1 MTESKPYVCQLSK
14 IEKDYAAA
22 NLNETDDNR
31 SQKIEEI
38 REWILKHDNL
48 HACTD
53 DFFILRFL
61 RASKFNIEKTKY
73 KLWNYYEQRS
83 NIPEWYA
90 NKDPFLAELQDMFKL
105 GVFLPMRKFDNE
117 GRLVVLIRVAAHDPS
132 KQKLAD
138 MLKASLMILDLA
150 IRENES
156 VSLHGVI
163 AIMDLEGISL
173 GHALQFPP
181 NVIKKLVHA
190 WQGCYPLRIQALE
203 FINSP
208 TYVNVILN
216 VFKSFMTNKL
226 KQRIHVHT
234 RGKKTF
240 FDTVQHDILPIE
252 YGGTDGSI
260 NDLKDYWKNRVEEN
274 RMWFTIEESYKLNVN
289 NV

>member
-1 MTESKPYVCQLSK
+1 MTDLKPYVCQLSQAE
-14 IEKDYAAA
+14 IDYAAA
-22 NLNETDDNR
+22 NLNETEDNR

-38 REWILKHDNL
+38 REWILKKDNL
-48 HACTD
+48 HACID

-61 RASKFNIEKTKY
+61 RACKFNIEKTKY
-73 KLWNYYEQRS
+73 KLWNYHEQRG

-90 NKDPFLAELQDMFKL
+90 NKDPFLAELQDMFQL
-105 GVFLPMRKFDNE
+105 GVFLPMRKLDNE
-117 GRLVVLIRVAAHDPS
+117 GRMVVLIRVAAHNPS
-132 KQKLAD
+132 KHKLAD

-150 IRENES
+150 IREDES
-156 VSLHGVI
+156 ISLHGII
-163 AIMDLEGISL
+163 ALLDLANISL
-173 GHALQFPP
+173 GHALQLTP

-208 TYVNVILN
+208 TYINVVLN
-216 VFKSFMTNKL
+216 VFKSFMTTKL

-240 FDTVQHDILPIE
+240 LDTVQHDVLPIE

-274 RMWFTIEESYKLNVN
+274 SMWFALEESFKVNVN